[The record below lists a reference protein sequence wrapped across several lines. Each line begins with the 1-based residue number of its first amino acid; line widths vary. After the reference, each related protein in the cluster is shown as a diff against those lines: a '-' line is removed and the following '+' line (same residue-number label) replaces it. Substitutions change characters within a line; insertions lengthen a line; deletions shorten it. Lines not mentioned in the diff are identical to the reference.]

1 MTIFGGTWTC
11 HVCGD
16 ERPDE
21 LIAVHSETYPIL
33 GGRVDYTVNVR
44 YCADR
49 VGCQAGAPMVAK
61 RWAAPALD
69 RSPA

>member
-1 MTIFGGTWTC
+1 MTDELTWTC

-21 LIAVHSETYPIL
+21 LIAVHKTRWLRADRI
-33 GGRVDYTVNVR
+33 VVQTNVR

-49 VGCQAGAPMVAK
+49 PACLAGAPTVAA
-61 RWAAPALD
+61 RWMGPEAVTA
-69 RSPA
+69 